1 MKKLILVLVVS
12 ALGSLCFGQD
22 QQETELDSASMVVIN
37 SAVAELEN
45 WMQTTKTFK
54 TGDNDEAVIGLLE
67 YLFFDDDVKYM
78 YANSNPR
85 IAELEINGFTFGQSC
100 TYDEWINSIQTLDR
114 NKHDVI
120 YRLMEDAFGSGSHME
135 RVIIKS
141 KETGEVVRYIVI
153 YYNNNNLRSISDN
166 TVK

>member
-1 MKKLILVLVVS
+1 MKKLFLVL
-12 ALGSLCFGQD
+12 ALATINNASFSQD
-22 QQETELDSASMVVIN
+22 QQEIELDSASMVVID

-45 WMQTTKTFK
+45 WMTTTKTFK

-85 IAELEINGFTFGQSC
+85 IAELEINGFTFGQTC
-100 TYDEWINSIQTLDR
+100 TYNEWINSIETLDR

-120 YRLMEDAFGSGSHME
+120 YRLTIDAFGFDNHKE
-135 RVIIKS
+135 TLIIRS
-141 KETGEVVRYIVI
+141 KETGELVRYIFI
-153 YYNNNNLRSISDN
+153 YYNE
-166 TVK
+166 

>member
-12 ALGSLCFGQD
+12 TLGSLSFSQD

-85 IAELEINGFTFGQSC
+85 IAELEINGDAFGQSC
-100 TYDEWINSIQTLDR
+100 TYNEWINSIQTLD
-114 NKHDVI
+114 
-120 YRLMEDAFGSGSHME
+120 AFGPGSHME

-153 YYNNNNLRSISDN
+153 YYNDNNLRSISDN

>member
-12 ALGSLCFGQD
+12 ALGSLCFSQD
-22 QQETELDSASMVVIN
+22 QQETELDSVSMVVID

-67 YLFFDDDVKYM
+67 YLFFDDDIKYM

-85 IAELEINGFTFGQSC
+85 IAELEINGDAFGQSC
-100 TYDEWINSIQTLDR
+100 TYNEWINSIQTLDR

-120 YRLMEDAFGSGSHME
+120 YRLREDVYGPGSHME
-135 RVIIKS
+135 RLIIKS

-153 YYNNNNLRSISDN
+153 YYNDNNLRSISDN

>member
-1 MKKLILVLVVS
+1 MKKLVLVLVVS
-12 ALGSLCFGQD
+12 ALGSLSFSQD
-22 QQETELDSASMVVIN
+22 QQETELDSASMVVID

-45 WMQTTKTFK
+45 WKQTTKTFK

-100 TYDEWINSIQTLDR
+100 TYDEWINSIETLDR
-114 NKHDVI
+114 NKHNVI
-120 YRLMEDAFGSGSHME
+120 YKLSEDALGPNSHME
-135 RVIIKS
+135 TLIIKS
-141 KETGEVVRYIVI
+141 KETGEVVSYIVI
-153 YYNNNNLRSISDN
+153 YYNNNNLRSISDKS
-166 TVK
+166 VK